1 MLNVMIAEELINHM
15 IPPLKPKDSAK
26 KARLWME
33 ELRCNQLPV
42 VENEKFLGLVS
53 EDLILEANDA
63 EKSISDFDLIAKRCV
78 VYGSSHFYDVIKI
91 ASDNSVQMVGVLDNQ
106 EKYIGVIT
114 VQDTITSFA
123 QSAAI
128 QIPGGILVL
137 SMNQIDYSLA
147 EISRL
152 IEENNAKI
160 LSSSIKEDELD
171 PSKLKLT
178 LKVNRLDL
186 TPIVATLERFGY
198 KLIARFQETKVLD
211 EEKGKIDM
219 LLKYLDI

>member
-1 MLNVMIAEELINHM
+1 M

-42 VENEKFLGLVS
+42 VEDEKFLGLVS

-63 EKSISDFDLIAKRCV
+63 EKSISDFDLIGKRCV

-91 ASDNSVQMVGVLDNQ
+91 ASDNSVQMVGVLNNE

-198 KLIARFQETKVLD
+198 KIIARFQETKVLD

>member
-1 MLNVMIAEELINHM
+1 MLDVMIAEELINHM
-15 IPPLKPKDSAK
+15 IPPLKPKDSAQ

-42 VENEKFLGLVS
+42 VENEKFLGLIS
-53 EDLILEANDA
+53 EDLILESNDA
-63 EKSISDFDLIAKRCV
+63 EKSIADFDLIGKKCI
-78 VYGSSHFYDVIKI
+78 VYANSHFYDVIKL
-91 ASDNSVQMVGVLDNQ
+91 ASDNNVQMVGVLN
-106 EKYIGVIT
+106 EEGKYTGVIT

-123 QSAAI
+123 QSAAV

-160 LSSSIKEDELD
+160 LSSSVKVDEQD
-171 PSKLKLT
+171 PAKLKVT
-178 LKVNRLDL
+178 LKINRLDMAH
-186 TPIVATLERFGY
+186 IVATLERFGY
-198 KLIARFQETKVLD
+198 KIIARFQETKVLD

-219 LLKYLDI
+219 LLRYLDI

>member
-1 MLNVMIAEELINHM
+1 MIAEELINHM

-42 VENEKFLGLVS
+42 VEDEKFLGLIS

-63 EKSISDFDLIAKRCV
+63 EKSIADFDLMGKRCV

-91 ASDNSVQMVGVLDNQ
+91 ASDNSVQMVGVLNNE

>member
-42 VENEKFLGLVS
+42 VEDEKFLGLIS

-63 EKSISDFDLIAKRCV
+63 EKSIADFDLMGKRCV

-91 ASDNSVQMVGVLDNQ
+91 ASDNSVQMVGVLNNE

>member
-1 MLNVMIAEELINHM
+1 MIAEELINHM
-15 IPPLKPKDSAK
+15 IPPLKTTDSAG

-42 VENEKFLGLVS
+42 VDNEQFLGLLS
-53 EDLILEANDA
+53 EDLILEANNA
-63 EKSISDFDLIAKRCV
+63 ALHVADFDLIGEKSV
-78 VYGSSHFYDVIKI
+78 VYASSHLYDVIKI
-91 ASDNSVQMVGVLDNQ
+91 ASDYDVQMVGVLNE
-106 EKYIGVIT
+106 EKKYTGVIT

-123 QSAAI
+123 QSAAV

-137 SMNQIDYSLA
+137 SMDQIDYSLA

-152 IEENNAKI
+152 VEENNAKI

-171 PSKLKLT
+171 PAKLKLT
-178 LKVNRLDL
+178 LKINRMDL
-186 TPIVATLERFGY
+186 SAIVATLDRFGY
-198 KLIARFQETKVLD
+198 KLIARFQETKVQD
-211 EEKGKIDM
+211 EEKGKVDM

>member
-1 MLNVMIAEELINHM
+1 M

-42 VENEKFLGLVS
+42 VEDEKFLGLVS
-53 EDLILEANDA
+53 EDLIFEANDA
-63 EKSISDFDLIAKRCV
+63 EKSVADFDLIGKRCV

-91 ASDNSVQMVGVLDNQ
+91 ASDNSVQMVGVLNNQ

-198 KLIARFQETKVLD
+198 KIIARFQETKVLD

>member
-1 MLNVMIAEELINHM
+1 M

-42 VENEKFLGLVS
+42 VEDEKFLGLIS

-63 EKSISDFDLIAKRCV
+63 EKSIADFDLMGKRCV

-91 ASDNSVQMVGVLDNQ
+91 ASDNSVQMVGVLNNE

>member
-1 MLNVMIAEELINHM
+1 M

-42 VENEKFLGLVS
+42 VEDEKFLGLVS

-63 EKSISDFDLIAKRCV
+63 EKSISDFDLIGKRCV

-91 ASDNSVQMVGVLDNQ
+91 AAENSVQMVGVLNNE

-198 KLIARFQETKVLD
+198 KIIARFQETKVLD

>member
-1 MLNVMIAEELINHM
+1 MIAEELINHM

-42 VENEKFLGLVS
+42 VEDEKFLGLVS

-63 EKSISDFDLIAKRCV
+63 EKNIADFDLMGKRCV

-91 ASDNSVQMVGVLDNQ
+91 ASDNSVQMVGVLNN
-106 EKYIGVIT
+106 EGKYIGVIT

>member
-1 MLNVMIAEELINHM
+1 MIAEELINHM
-15 IPPLKPKDSAK
+15 IPPLKSKDTAK

-42 VENEKFLGLVS
+42 VEDEKFLGLIS
-53 EDLILEANDA
+53 EDIILEANDSEKTIA
-63 EKSISDFDLIAKRCV
+63 EFDLTAKRCV

-91 ASDNSVQMVGVLDNQ
+91 ASDNSVQMVGVLDAQ
-106 EKYIGVIT
+106 EKYVGVIT

-137 SMNQIDYSLA
+137 SMNQIDYSLSA
-147 EISRL
+147 ISRL

-160 LSSSIKEDELD
+160 LSSSVKEDELD

-186 TPIVATLERFGY
+186 SPIVATLERFGY
-198 KLIARFQETKVLD
+198 KLIARYQETKVLD